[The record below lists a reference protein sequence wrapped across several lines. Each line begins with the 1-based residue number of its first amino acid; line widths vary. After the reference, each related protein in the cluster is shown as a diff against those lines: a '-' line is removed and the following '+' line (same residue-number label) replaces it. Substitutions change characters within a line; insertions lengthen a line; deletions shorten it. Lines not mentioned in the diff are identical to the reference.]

1 MMPVNGNVT
10 IVPKVDPVYT
20 NVDSLDNSRG
30 GAQFDNIA
38 CMTGNV
44 TPSPR
49 PEKKSKKLNHEILKF
64 QYSKNF
70 VNYLKLCHFL
80 TDCESIF

>member
-38 CMTGNV
+38 CITGNV

-49 PEKKSKKLNHEILKF
+49 PEKCKIL
-64 QYSKNF
+64 
-70 VNYLKLCHFL
+70 
-80 TDCESIF
+80 D